1 MIELKVSDIPLGES
15 EETLYLEKGELDL
28 GSYEY
33 TGGEL
38 HLHFN
43 REEDTIRIFFTIKIA
58 LTLICDRSLEPF
70 PFDVEEDY
78 EVIYR
83 LDGDEYSDDVEVT
96 VKPLAS
102 HENVIQI
109 DQEVRDTILLAI
121 PAKKLHP
128 RYLDDNGEPTD
139 FQVTF
144 GKKTVDPRWEPLKSL
159 KKDSQN

>member
-1 MIELKVSDIPLGES
+1 MIEFKVSDIPLGES
-15 EETLYLEKGELDL
+15 EDTLYLKKGELDL
-28 GSYEY
+28 GSYEFA
-33 TGGEL
+33 GGEL

-43 REEDTIRIFFTIKIA
+43 REEDTIRIFFTIKTE
-58 LTLICDRSLEPF
+58 LTLICDRSLELF

-83 LDGDEYSDDVEVT
+83 LDGEEYSDDVEVT

-109 DQEVRDTILLAI
+109 DQEVRDTILLAV

-128 RYLDDNGEPTD
+128 KYLDEEGEPTD
-139 FQVTF
+139 FQATF
-144 GKKTVDPRWEPLKSL
+144 GEETVDPRWEPLKSL

>member
-1 MIELKVSDIPLGES
+1 MIKFKVSDIPIGES
-15 EETLYLEKGELDL
+15 EETLTLGKDEVDL
-28 GSYEY
+28 GSYEFS
-33 TGGEL
+33 GGEL
-38 HLHFN
+38 HLHFD
-43 REEDTIRIFFTIKIA
+43 REDDTIRIFFTIKTE

-70 PFDVEEDY
+70 SFLVDEDY

-83 LDGDEYSDDVEVT
+83 LDGEEFTDDVEVT

-102 HENVIQI
+102 HDNVIQI

-128 RYLDDNGEPTD
+128 KFLDEQGEPTD

-144 GKKTVDPRWEPLKSL
+144 GEETIDPRWEPLKSL
-159 KKDSQN
+159 KKNSNK